1 MNEQEELAG
10 RIAKLL
16 DDSADNVT
24 PVQRQR
30 LHEARQ
36 KALEAYRGRQAHSWV
51 PAWLRGLLAWLY
63 VPVSVGGP
71 PDRTARSL
79 RYLIPM
85 AALIL
90 GLAGVVY
97 MHSNGSPDIAD
108 IDAGLLTD
116 ELPLN
121 ALLDSSLDAW
131 LKRSPR

>member
-1 MNEQEELAG
+1 MNEQEELAR

-16 DDSADNVT
+16 DAGADDLG
-24 PVQRQR
+24 PAQRER
-30 LHEARQ
+30 LAAARQ
-36 KALEAYRGRQAHSWV
+36 KALARYRPEPV
-51 PAWLRGLLAWLY
+51 RGL
-63 VPVSVGGP
+63 VPVLTDGLGRLTEHSVLGV
-71 PDRTARSL
+71 

-90 GLAGVVY
+90 GLIGVVY
-97 MHSNGSPDIAD
+97 MHSNGAPDIAD

-121 ALLDSSLDAW
+121 AFLDTSLDSW